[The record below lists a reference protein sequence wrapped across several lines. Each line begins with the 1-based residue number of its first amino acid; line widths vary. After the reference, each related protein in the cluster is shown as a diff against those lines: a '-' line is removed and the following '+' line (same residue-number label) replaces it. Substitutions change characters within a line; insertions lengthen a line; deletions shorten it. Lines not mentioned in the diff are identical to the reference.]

1 MLTIS
6 CKNEDLF
13 ESHEDGNENE
23 TPAKVLDFTINPEQT
38 WVMENEQ
45 TVRVTSLPKD
55 IEAKELRVYTANPFT
70 DSTATILTTTTQV
83 GQPLTFQKPSYMTTL
98 YAGCADDKGNLRVVP
113 FQTSTGIADFSDKGY
128 SIANIPANA
137 ARRALP
143 VYDNLEW
150 KDTYNKTDLSAK
162 GWDDQY
168 AEVSGATE
176 VCHFDNRTEI
186 YNTFAQLF
194 DEDNNVDRV
203 AHYYDEQRTFY
214 YAKVGEGGGSITVT
228 PMGTNGVTNSEMQ
241 IGYYYFEPGEEHSVK
256 TVKKY
261 LFSDIYSK
269 ATKYTDDCNTYKLV
283 YFDKEGN
290 ASYDFPEGT
299 EVSFFLRV
307 SKLYGY
313 QMEWYAEGE
322 ANIDRSMYL
331 LEKGVPNNTNG
342 AHDWWKE
349 ANHAFFCEV
358 NGYKFVGLEDWVDNF
373 NFKDMVLMLEG
384 NVENFPAVNN
394 TKQIHHI
401 YTFAFEDTE
410 NGDYDL
416 NDVVLQVCRGNQNR
430 VPCLYA
436 RLVALG
442 GYDPV
447 KAYFK
452 DSQTGE
458 ITPLFEGKELHELF
472 SADGFVNTETINYTT
487 VKNNNSLQTVII
499 RTSSPASLVNE
510 NLTAQDFYIV
520 NQKTGFEVH
529 TPVAQGLIGT
539 EPFGLCIPTKWAWP
553 KERTSIVK
561 AYPTFADFSSKVV
574 GGIQDCTD
582 WYTKPTGNN
591 TLIYDFDFN
600 IN

>member
-1 MLTIS
+1 MSAVALAS
-6 CKNEDLF
+6 CNKSEDLYTPQ
-13 ESHEDGNENE
+13 EE
-23 TPAKVLDFTINPEQT
+23 TDQQEERVLDFTINEQQT
-38 WVMENEQ
+38 WKMESSQ
-45 TVRVTSLPKD
+45 TVRVTNLPTD

-70 DSTATILTTTTQV
+70 DSTATILATTTEV
-83 GQPLTFQKPSYMTTL
+83 GQMLTFAMPSYMTTL
-98 YAGCADDKGNLRVVP
+98 YAGCADDNGNLRVVS
-113 FQTSTGIADFSDKGY
+113 FQTADGIADFSNKGY
-128 SIANIPANA
+128 SIVRKA

-143 VYDNLEW
+143 VYADLEW
-150 KDTYNKTDLSAK
+150 TDTYNKIDLADK
-162 GWDDQY
+162 GWNDQY

-176 VCHFDNRTEI
+176 VRHFDNRTEI
-186 YNTFAQLF
+186 YNSFAQLF
-194 DEDNNVDRV
+194 GEDNNVDRV
-203 AHYYDEQRTFY
+203 SHYYDEQRTFY

-228 PMGTNGVTNSEMQ
+228 PMGTNGVTNSKMQ
-241 IGYYYFEPGEEHSVK
+241 LGYYYFEPGEEHSVK

-269 ATKYTDDCNTYKLV
+269 TTKYTDDCNSYKLG

-307 SKLYGY
+307 SELLGY
-313 QMEWYAEGE
+313 QMDWYAEGE

-358 NGYKFVGLEDWVDNF
+358 NGYKFVGLEDWIDNF

-384 NVENFPAVNN
+384 NVDDFPAVNN

-410 NGDYDL
+410 QGDYDL

-430 VPCLYA
+430 VPCIYA

-442 GYDPV
+442 GNDPV

-452 DSQTGE
+452 DSKTKE
-458 ITPLFEGKELHELF
+458 VTPLFGDKELHELF
-472 SADGFVNTETINYTT
+472 NTAGFVNTETLNYTN
-487 VKNNNSLQTVII
+487 VKNNNDLQTVII
-499 RTSSPASLVNE
+499 RTNAPATLVNE
-510 NLTAQDFYIV
+510 NITSQDFYII

-529 TPVAQGLIGT
+529 TPVALGLIGT
-539 EPFGLCIPTKWAWP
+539 EPYGLCIPTKWAWP
-553 KERTSIVK
+553 KERTSIVT
-561 AYPTFADFSSKVV
+561 AYPTFANFSSKIV
-574 GGIQDCTD
+574 GGVQDCTD
-582 WYTKPTGNN
+582 WYTKPTEGNSL
-591 TLIYDFDFN
+591 TYDFQFN